1 MIWAAIGGVMFG
13 FLVGFLL
20 AGVLSAE
27 KDNEYIEM
35 LEIKYK
41 KLLKARIEE
50 LQELLRNEE

>member
-1 MIWAAIGGVMFG
+1 MIWATIGGIMFG
-13 FLVGFLL
+13 FLVGFFL
-20 AGVLSAE
+20 GGTLSAE

-50 LQELLRNEE
+50 LQELLRNED

>member
-50 LQELLRNEE
+50 LQELLRNED